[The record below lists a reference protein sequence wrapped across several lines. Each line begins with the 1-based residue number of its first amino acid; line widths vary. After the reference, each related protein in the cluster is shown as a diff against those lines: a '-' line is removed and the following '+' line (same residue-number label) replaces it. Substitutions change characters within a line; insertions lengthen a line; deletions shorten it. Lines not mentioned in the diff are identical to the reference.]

1 MAVPSKGRK
10 NLMIASAGYGK
21 AYYSL
26 IAQKG
31 RDFDE
36 FTNMCRGAQ
45 LAAEGAKAAAAPL
58 QLSGSAGR
66 AALRK
71 VVKSML
77 LDLFSKP

>member
-1 MAVPSKGRK
+1 
-10 NLMIASAGYGK
+10 MIASAGYGM

-31 RDFDE
+31 LDFDE
-36 FTNMCRGAQ
+36 FTPMCRGTQ
-45 LAAEGAKAAAAPL
+45 LAAKGAKGAAAPL

-66 AALRK
+66 AALEK

-77 LDLFSKP
+77 LDIFSKP